1 MMNYLKKIYYNK
13 YSKRSF
19 SSSNVDLEINIIF
32 YNTKKGVYIDIGCN
46 HPIKYNNTYLLY
58 MKGWNGINIDLDD
71 KSINEFN
78 KLRPNDYNISTIV
91 SDKSNEEKE
100 IYFYHERS
108 AINTVNKD
116 LIDSRNEKPKKSI
129 FKKTKT
135 LNEIIQN
142 SPFGN
147 KKINLITIDIEN
159 HEYEALKDFDFKKY
173 NVDVIVTELHD
184 LSKKLEIYTQSLSYI
199 TSSKLYKLLIN
210 NNYQLVNWVQSDLV
224 FAKNDLKLY

>member
-19 SSSNVDLEINIIF
+19 SISNVDLVINRIF

>member
-1 MMNYLKKIYYNK
+1 MNYLKKIYYNK

-19 SSSNVDLEINIIF
+19 SISNVDLVINRIF

-116 LIDSRNEKPKKSI
+116 LVDSRNEKPKKSI

-147 KKINLITIDIEN
+147 EKINLITIDIEN

>member
-19 SSSNVDLEINIIF
+19 SISNVDLVINRIF

-116 LIDSRNEKPKKSI
+116 LVDSRNEKPKKSI

-147 KKINLITIDIEN
+147 EKINLITIDIEN

>member
-1 MMNYLKKIYYNK
+1 MNYLKKIYYNK

-19 SSSNVDLEINIIF
+19 SISNVDLVINRIF

-116 LIDSRNEKPKKSI
+116 LVDSRNEKPKKSI

>member
-19 SSSNVDLEINIIF
+19 SISNVDLVINRIF

-116 LIDSRNEKPKKSI
+116 LVDSRNEKPKKSI

>member
-1 MMNYLKKIYYNK
+1 MNYLKKIYYNK

-19 SSSNVDLEINIIF
+19 SISNVDLVINRIF

-91 SDKSNEEKE
+91 SDKSNKEKE

-116 LIDSRNEKPKKSI
+116 LVDSRNEKPKKSI

>member
-1 MMNYLKKIYYNK
+1 MNYLKKIYYNK

-19 SSSNVDLEINIIF
+19 SISNVDLVINRIF

>member
-1 MMNYLKKIYYNK
+1 MNYLKKIYYNK

-19 SSSNVDLEINIIF
+19 SISNVDLVINRIF

-147 KKINLITIDIEN
+147 EKINLITIDIEN

>member
-19 SSSNVDLEINIIF
+19 SISNVDLVINRIF

-147 KKINLITIDIEN
+147 EKINLITIDIEN